1 MLIVKNATSCP
12 SIDVDI
18 QDMRLLALLLLL
30 FLLVNLLRWVL
41 ALFWFD
47 F

>member
-18 QDMRLLALLLLL
+18 KDMRLLALLLLL